1 MQGAAV
7 ARRPTRSTIGGMS
20 DDARDGDSRNT
31 DALTAQFLATEHWSL
46 LASRSTTQSEVLTR
60 ISMLLT
66 LMSAALV
73 SIALVGQATKFTG
86 IFAAFADALLGLVV
100 VVGVLTQV
108 RVTNVSMEDLMYVLA
123 MNRLRAEYVRL
134 APEVA
139 RALSASWHDDREG
152 VSHTY
157 YFLGR
162 RDKTQV
168 IGSSMMFTLVVN
180 GALVGLFLGVLLATS
195 GVDVPVAWTVGIVCA
210 VAYAAVSL
218 WLGARTYF
226 RFWRDYAPASPTE

>member
-1 MQGAAV
+1 MPRTQYH
-7 ARRPTRSTIGGMS
+7 PGMS
-20 DDARDGDSRNT
+20 DDARNT
-31 DALTAQFLATEHWSL
+31 DAIAAQLLATEHWSL
-46 LASRSTTQSEVLTR
+46 LASRSTTQNEVLTR

-86 IFAAFADALLGLVV
+86 IFPAFADALLGLVV
-100 VVGVLTQV
+100 VVGVITQV

-123 MNRLRAEYVRL
+123 MNRLRAQYVRL

-139 RALSASWHDDREG
+139 RGLFASSHDDRAG
-152 VSHTY
+152 VTRTY

-162 RDKTQV
+162 RDRGQV

-180 GALVGLFLGVLLATS
+180 GALFGLFLGVVLATN
-195 GVDVPVAWTVGIVCA
+195 GVDAPVPWIVGVVCA
-210 VAYAAVSL
+210 IGYMTVSL
-218 WLGARTYF
+218 WLGARIYF
-226 RFWRDYAPASPTE
+226 RFWREYTPQNPSPAP

>member
-1 MQGAAV
+1 
-7 ARRPTRSTIGGMS
+7 MS
-20 DDARDGDSRNT
+20 DDARDT

-46 LASRSTTQSEVLTR
+46 LASRSTTQNEVLTR
-60 ISMLLT
+60 ISILLT

-73 SIALVGQATKFTG
+73 SIALVGQATAFAG
-86 IFAAFADALLGLVV
+86 IFPAFADALLGLVV

-162 RDKTQV
+162 RDKSQV
-168 IGSSMMFTLVVN
+168 IGSSMMFTFVVN

-195 GVDVPVAWTVGIVCA
+195 GVDVAVAWTVGIVCA
-210 VAYAAVSL
+210 VAYAVVSL
-218 WLGARTYF
+218 WLGARIYF
-226 RFWRDYAPASPTE
+226 RFWREYAPTSPTE

>member
-1 MQGAAV
+1 
-7 ARRPTRSTIGGMS
+7 MS
-20 DDARDGDSRNT
+20 DDARHGEPRNT
-31 DALTAQFLATEHWSL
+31 DALTAQLLATEHWSL

-60 ISMLLT
+60 ISMMLT

-73 SIALVGQATKFTG
+73 SIALVGQATKFAG
-86 IFAAFADALLGLVV
+86 IFPAFADALLGLVV

-139 RALSASWHDDREG
+139 RALSTSWHDDREG
-152 VSHTY
+152 VTRTY

-162 RDKTQV
+162 RAQSQV
-168 IGSSMMFTLVVN
+168 IGSSMMFTFVVN
-180 GALVGLFLGVLLATS
+180 GALVGLFLGVVLATS
-195 GVDVPVAWTVGIVCA
+195 GVGVPVAWTVGIVCT
-210 VAYAAVSL
+210 VAYIVTSFAI
-218 WLGARTYF
+218 GGRIYF
-226 RFWRDYAPASPTE
+226 RFWRDYVPVSPSEATPPGE

>member
-1 MQGAAV
+1 
-7 ARRPTRSTIGGMS
+7 MS
-20 DDARDGDSRNT
+20 DDARNT

-46 LASRSTTQSEVLTR
+46 LASRSTTQNEVLTR
-60 ISMLLT
+60 ISILLT

-73 SIALVGQATKFTG
+73 SIALVGQATAFAG
-86 IFAAFADALLGLVV
+86 IFPAFADALLGLVV

-139 RALSASWHDDREG
+139 RALSTSWHDDREG

-162 RDKTQV
+162 RDRSQV
-168 IGSSMMFTLVVN
+168 IGSSMMFTFVVN
-180 GALVGLFLGVLLATS
+180 GALVGLFVGVLLATS
-195 GVDVPVAWTVGIVCA
+195 GVDVAVAWTVGIVCA
-210 VAYAAVSL
+210 VGYAVVSL
-218 WLGARTYF
+218 WLGARIYF

>member
-1 MQGAAV
+1 
-7 ARRPTRSTIGGMS
+7 MS
-20 DDARDGDSRNT
+20 DDARDRDARNT

-73 SIALVGQATKFTG
+73 SIALVGQATDFAG
-86 IFAAFADALLGLVV
+86 IFPTFADALLGLVV

-134 APEVA
+134 APDVA
-139 RALSASWHDDREG
+139 RALSTSWHDDREG
-152 VSHTY
+152 VTHTY

-162 RDKTQV
+162 RGQSPV
-168 IGSSMMFTLVVN
+168 FGSSMMFTFVVN
-180 GALVGLFLGVLLATS
+180 GALVGLFLGVVLATS
-195 GVDVPVAWTVGIVCA
+195 GVDITAAWIVGVAGAVGYLIVS
-210 VAYAAVSL
+210 VWIDMRLY
-218 WLGARTYF
+218 Y
-226 RFWRDYAPASPTE
+226 RFWRAYTPTSPGASRPPSTRG

>member
-1 MQGAAV
+1 MSEDAPNGG
-7 ARRPTRSTIGGMS
+7 RR
-20 DDARDGDSRNT
+20 DT
-31 DALTAQFLATEHWSL
+31 DALAAQFLATEHWSL

-73 SIALVGQATKFTG
+73 SIALVGQATSFAG
-86 IFAAFADALLGLVV
+86 IFPAFADALLGLVV

-152 VSHTY
+152 VSGTY

-162 RDKTQV
+162 RGQSQV
-168 IGSSMMFTLVVN
+168 VGSSMMFTFVVN
-180 GALVGLFLGVLLATS
+180 GALAGLFVGVLIATN
-195 GVDVPVAWTVGIVCA
+195 GADVPVAWTVGIACA
-210 VAYAAVSL
+210 VGYVIVSL
-218 WLGARTYF
+218 WLGARIYF
-226 RFWRDYAPASPTE
+226 RFWREYTPTSPSE

>member
-1 MQGAAV
+1 
-7 ARRPTRSTIGGMS
+7 MS
-20 DDARDGDSRNT
+20 DDARNS
-31 DALTAQFLATEHWSL
+31 DAITAQLLATEHWSL
-46 LASRSTTQSEVLTR
+46 LASRSTTQNEVLTR

-73 SIALVGQATKFTG
+73 SIALVGQATRFTG
-86 IFAAFADALLGLVV
+86 IFPAFADALLGLVV
-100 VVGVLTQV
+100 VAGILTQV

-123 MNRLRAEYVRL
+123 MNRLRAQYVRL

-139 RALSASWHDDREG
+139 AGLFASTHDDQDG

-162 RDKTQV
+162 RDRSQV

-180 GALVGLFLGVLLATS
+180 GALFGLFLGVVLATS
-195 GVDVPVAWTVGIVCA
+195 GVDVTVSWIVGVVCA
-210 VAYAAVSL
+210 IGYIAVSL
-218 WLGARTYF
+218 WLGARIYF
-226 RFWRDYAPASPTE
+226 RFWREYAPLNPGAPGDEAD

>member
-1 MQGAAV
+1 MG
-7 ARRPTRSTIGGMS
+7 
-20 DDARDGDSRNT
+20 DDAREGEPRNT
-31 DALTAQFLATEHWSL
+31 DALTAQLLATEHWSL

-73 SIALVGQATKFTG
+73 SIALVGQATKFAG
-86 IFAAFADALLGLVV
+86 IFPAFADALLGLVV

-139 RALSASWHDDREG
+139 RALSASWHDDRAG
-152 VSHTY
+152 VTHTY

-162 RDKTQV
+162 RGQSQV
-168 IGSSMMFTLVVN
+168 VGSSMMFTFVVN
-180 GALVGLFLGVLLATS
+180 GALVGLFLGVVLATS
-195 GVDVPVAWTVGIVCA
+195 GVAIPVAWTVGIVCA
-210 VAYAAVSL
+210 LAYLVVSI
-218 WLGARTYF
+218 WLGARIYF
-226 RFWRDYAPASPTE
+226 RFWRDYEPQSPSEPSPGEPAPTQPAPSAD

>member
-1 MQGAAV
+1 VSPIPHQQYD
-7 ARRPTRSTIGGMS
+7 RGMS
-20 DDARDGDSRNT
+20 DEARDS
-31 DALTAQFLATEHWSL
+31 DAITAQLLATEHWSL
-46 LASRSTTQSEVLTR
+46 LASRTTTQNEVLTR

-86 IFAAFADALLGLVV
+86 IFPAFADALLGLVV
-100 VVGVLTQV
+100 VVGILTQV

-123 MNRLRAEYVRL
+123 MNRLRAQYVRL

-139 RALSASWHDDREG
+139 RGLFASTHDDRDG

-162 RDKTQV
+162 RNRTQV
-168 IGSSMMFTLVVN
+168 IGSSMMFTFVVN
-180 GALVGLFLGVLLATS
+180 GALFGLFVGVLLATN
-195 GVDVPVAWTVGIVCA
+195 GVDVATAWVVGTVCA
-210 VAYAAVSL
+210 AGYSGISL
-218 WLGARTYF
+218 WLGARIYF
-226 RFWRDYAPASPTE
+226 RFWREYTPLNPGVMTDEPD